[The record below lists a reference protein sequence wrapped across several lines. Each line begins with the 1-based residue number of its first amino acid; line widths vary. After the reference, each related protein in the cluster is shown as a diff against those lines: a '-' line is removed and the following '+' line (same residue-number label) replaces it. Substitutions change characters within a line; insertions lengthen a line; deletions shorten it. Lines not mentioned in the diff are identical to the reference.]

1 MKHSEFK
8 RRIEKDPEY
17 IKAMGLLKLQFDL
30 GDTIIR
36 GRIRNGWTQ
45 SELARIVGT
54 KQANISRIESGLANP
69 TIDLVHRLM
78 QALDIE
84 IQFAPTPSTTS
95 YKNVSFEERPIQVLN
110 WPVRFEGISSSQA
123 TMPVQGDQS

>member
-1 MKHSEFK
+1 MKHSDYK
-8 RRIEKDPEY
+8 HQIEKDPEY
-17 IKAMGLLKLQFDL
+17 IKAMGLMKLRFDL

-36 GRIRNGWTQ
+36 GRTRNGWAQ

-54 KQANISRIESGLANP
+54 KQANISRIEAGLANP

-84 IQFAPTPSTTS
+84 IQFAPMPSTTS
-95 YKNVSFEERPIQVLN
+95 YKNVSFEENPIQVHN
-110 WPVRFEGISSSQA
+110 WPISFEGISSSQA